1 MKTDDKLDKIPL
13 RHPANQSD
21 NIKDAMRLVA
31 TLTDQAKEA
40 AEKNPLTSSGKLKS
54 SLHGAPAITNA
65 IKEEGIEAYKRGIV
79 PEPNMRG
86 GLKNNE
92 LNIAAKAALRGM
104 ELFEDQRKQLPKDDE
119 EENKKQ

>member
-1 MKTDDKLDKIPL
+1 MKPDNKLDRIP
-13 RHPANQSD
+13 HSQPANQSD
-21 NIKDAMRLVA
+21 NLKDAIRLVA
-31 TLTDQAKEA
+31 TLTGQAKEA
-40 AEKNPLTSSGKLKS
+40 AQKNPLTSSGKPKS

-92 LNIAAKAALRGM
+92 MNIAAKAALRGM
-104 ELFEDQRKQLPKDDE
+104 ELSEGQRKQLPKDDE
-119 EENKKQ
+119 EENKK

>member
-1 MKTDDKLDKIPL
+1 
-13 RHPANQSD
+13 
-21 NIKDAMRLVA
+21 
-31 TLTDQAKEA
+31 
-40 AEKNPLTSSGKLKS
+40 
-54 SLHGAPAITNA
+54 
-65 IKEEGIEAYKRGIV
+65 
-79 PEPNMRG
+79 MRG